1 MCAQDTMRACGET
14 NGRKSVS
21 ETHRDRVGVLEPV
34 HPNVPLGRHLAAVPL
49 RARLVND
56 ETIADCA
63 QENRG
68 RDIAETNT
76 EKSRT
81 REIEPSRSKSTGPG
95 IAYQLIGSNKKA
107 TGENRSQDLIR
118 PEIA

>member
-1 MCAQDTMRACGET
+1 M
-14 NGRKSVS
+14 S

-56 ETIADCA
+56 ETIADCT

-68 RDIAETNT
+68 RVIVDTDT
-76 EKSRT
+76 EKGGHARLSQVGVRVLV
-81 REIEPSRSKSTGPG
+81 REMLT
-95 IAYQLIGSNKKA
+95 N
-107 TGENRSQDLIR
+107 
-118 PEIA
+118 